1 MANLVK
7 FMSNKDVS
15 VRNKT
20 KTIVYLKFPAYKFT
34 LLCVV
39 TLSYADNAGLIDNFP
54 SRTSCDMDI
63 S

>member
-15 VRNKT
+15 VHLN
-20 KTIVYLKFPAYKFT
+20 FHAYKFT

-39 TLSYADNAGLIDNFP
+39 TVSYADNAEPIDNYP